1 VRRNEH
7 SVCPAARYPVF
18 AMSRLS
24 TSGANRAMTLIEVL
38 IVIVVTAIAAVMT
51 IRLSVP

>member
-1 VRRNEH
+1 
-7 SVCPAARYPVF
+7 
-18 AMSRLS
+18 
-24 TSGANRAMTLIEVL
+24 LIEVL